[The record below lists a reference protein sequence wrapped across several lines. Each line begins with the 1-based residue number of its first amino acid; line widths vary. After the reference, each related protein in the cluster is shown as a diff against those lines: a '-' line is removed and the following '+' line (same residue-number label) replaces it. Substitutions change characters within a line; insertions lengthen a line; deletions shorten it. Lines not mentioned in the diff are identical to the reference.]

1 MGAQSSTPSSTRFAR
16 GVGAPPMR
24 FLPRTNCL
32 PPSELTVASFA
43 PIEASMVESS
53 RGRPLEETPE
63 KKKNTTN

>member
-24 FLPRTNCL
+24 FPPRTNCL

-43 PIEASMVESS
+43 PIEASMVVQGTAL
-53 RGRPLEETPE
+53 GRDAR